1 MHKNIAKNTTL
12 CAIVRYFGL
21 FFTGTCLRSMTMG
34 VARICGRRYEIGGSA
49 FTAGRPVQV
58 EKDKRRQADAVR
70 RQQRSAA
77 GLENTRP
84 LPPAKPGSDEKF
96 KEMKIGLFYDQ
107 DKIRRHAFVS
117 PADGQAFGKLLGA
130 HAGQIHL
137 DRADEKLSLTDG
149 ARWIFKQV
157 VLWLLCLDA
166 VLLDFYHLA
175 EHVHETARRCL
186 GENEAGRAWAAERLH
201 EGRPRRPARP

>member
-1 MHKNIAKNTTL
+1 
-12 CAIVRYFGL
+12 VGL
-21 FFTGTCLRSMTMG
+21 RGNCDSVAWQVTIRNAGKLFHERLALAGHRPGDGLHRG
-34 VARICGRRYEIGGSA
+34 VCGR
-49 FTAGRPVQV
+49 GRIPC
-58 EKDKRRQADAVR
+58 
-70 RQQRSAA
+70 
-77 GLENTRP
+77 RP
-84 LPPAKPGSDEKF
+84 RETVG
-96 KEMKIGLFYDQ
+96 GLFYDQ

-175 EHVHETARRCL
+175 EHVHETASRCL